1 MAVNL
6 LKKNSLALVASLLLA
21 GHVQATELLNSSYDV
36 SRELFAALN
45 PPFEQQWAKDN
56 GGDKL
61 TIKQSHAGSSKQA
74 LAILQGLKADVVT
87 YNQVTDVQILHDK
100 GKLIPADWQS
110 RLPNNSSP
118 FYSTMGF
125 LVRKGNPKNI
135 HDWNDLVRSDVKL
148 IFPNP
153 KTSGNAR
160 YTYLAAWGAADK
172 ADGGDKAKTEQFMTQ
187 FLKNVEVFDTG
198 GRGATT
204 TFAERGLGDVL
215 ISFESEVNNIRK
227 QYEAQ
232 GFEVVIPKTNILAE
246 FPVAW
251 VDKNVQANGTEKAAK
266 AYLNWLYSPQA
277 QTIITDYY
285 YRVNN
290 PEVMDKLKNK
300 FPQTE
305 LFRVEDKFGSW
316 PEVMKTH
323 FTPQVVAAYK
333 VTLLS
338 AFVASIF
345 NGVFGLLMAWILTR
359 YRFPGRTLLDAL
371 MDLPFALPT
380 AVAGLTLASL
390 FSVNGF
396 YGEWLAKFDIKVTY
410 TWLGIAVAMAFTSIP
425 FVVRTVQPVLE
436 ELGPEYEEAAETL
449 GATRWQSFCKVV
461 LPELSPALVAGVALS
476 FTRSLGEFGA
486 VIFIA
491 GNIAWKTEVTSL
503 MIFVRLQEFDYPA
516 ASAIA
521 SVILAASLLLLFSI
535 NTLQSRFG
543 RRVVGH

>member
-1 MAVNL
+1 MKRKRIAGVCITLAAV
-6 LKKNSLALVASLLLA
+6 VLA
-21 GHVQATELLNSSYDV
+21 GTFAVSGNNTKDKNQVEIINVSYDPT
-36 SRELFAALN
+36 REFYEEYNKIFADYWKG
-45 PPFEQQWAKDN
+45 ETGQSVDV
-56 GGDKL
+56 
-61 TIKQSHAGSSKQA
+61 IQSHGGSGKQA
-74 LAILQGLKADVVT
+74 LEISNGLPADVAT
-87 YNQVTDVQILHDK
+87 LALEYDIDAIRNAGLIDK
-100 GKLIPADWQS
+100 GWIDEYPDDSA
-110 RLPNNSSP
+110 P
-118 FYSTMGF
+118 YTSTIVF

-323 FTPQVVAAYK
+323 FT
-333 VTLLS
+333 S
-338 AFVASIF
+338 
-345 NGVFGLLMAWILTR
+345 GGE
-359 YRFPGRTLLDAL
+359 LDKL
-371 MDLPFALPT
+371 
-380 AVAGLTLASL
+380 
-390 FSVNGF
+390 
-396 YGEWLAKFDIKVTY
+396 
-410 TWLGIAVAMAFTSIP
+410 
-425 FVVRTVQPVLE
+425 
-436 ELGPEYEEAAETL
+436 
-449 GATRWQSFCKVV
+449 
-461 LPELSPALVAGVALS
+461 
-476 FTRSLGEFGA
+476 
-486 VIFIA
+486 
-491 GNIAWKTEVTSL
+491 
-503 MIFVRLQEFDYPA
+503 
-516 ASAIA
+516 
-521 SVILAASLLLLFSI
+521 LAA
-535 NTLQSRFG
+535 G
-543 RRVVGH
+543 RK